1 MNITTKTTKAEMLK
15 IIQDLRDEATGWHQ
29 HAKQLED
36 RLAGVIAENIE
47 YTSLQVNQARAQLP
61 WLFPALALVAGIIIG
76 SML

>member
-1 MNITTKTTKAEMLK
+1 MSITTKTTKAEMLK

-36 RLAGVIAENIE
+36 RLTSVIAENIE
-47 YTSLQVNQARAQLP
+47 CASLQVNQAHTQLP
-61 WLFPALALVAGIIIG
+61 WLFPALALVVGIVIG